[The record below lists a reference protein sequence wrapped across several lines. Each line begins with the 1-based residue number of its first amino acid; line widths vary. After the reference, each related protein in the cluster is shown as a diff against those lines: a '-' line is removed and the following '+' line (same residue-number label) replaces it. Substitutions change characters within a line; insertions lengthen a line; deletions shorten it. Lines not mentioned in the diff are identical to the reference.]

1 MLRVPFT
8 RFCLQIHQSARIGVR
23 GGGGQANLGNARIVK
38 ALSSATPPLPDDYC
52 VTKSLIQVP
61 VLDLIEYHHFKLDN
75 VNRLS
80 ILAHL
85 LCYSV
90 STSLKILHFVSVG
103 AKLRSVL
110 NQQLF
115 ANPNV
120 IIAR

>member
-1 MLRVPFT
+1 MSSNPPE
-8 RFCLQIHQSARIGVR
+8 CQDWGKGGK
-23 GGGGQANLGNARIVK
+23 GGGGQANLGNARIFK
-38 ALSSATPPLPDDYC
+38 ALSSATPPLQDDYC
-52 VTKSLIQVP
+52 VTKSLIQVL

-80 ILAHL
+80 ILAHF